1 MHPHIERV
9 LCTESEIQARIAD
22 LAVEISGRLGD
33 EPLTV
38 VGVLNGAV
46 VFVSDLI
53 RHLRAPL
60 ELAFVSASSY
70 RGGTTSGALELDF
83 LPKRSS
89 IEGRRVLLVDDILD
103 TGKTMR
109 ALMDEFRGN
118 GAAEVFGCVLLDKPS
133 RRVVDCGAEFV
144 GFSIEDAF
152 VVGYGL
158 DYRGLYRNLP
168 YIGVLKPEHAAAAA
182 SN

>member
-9 LCTESEIQARIAD
+9 LHTEHEIQRRIAG
-22 LAVEISGRLGD
+22 LAREISERLGD
-33 EPLTV
+33 DPLTV

-46 VFVSDLI
+46 LFVSDLI
-53 RHLRAPL
+53 RHISAPI

-70 RGGTTSGALELDF
+70 RGGTTSGELTLDF
-83 LPKRSS
+83 VPERSS

-109 ALMDEFRGN
+109 ALLDEFVDS
-118 GAAEVFGCVLLDKPS
+118 GAAEVYGCVLLDKPS

-168 YIGVLKPEHAAAAA
+168 YIGVLRPEHVAVEAK
-182 SN
+182 